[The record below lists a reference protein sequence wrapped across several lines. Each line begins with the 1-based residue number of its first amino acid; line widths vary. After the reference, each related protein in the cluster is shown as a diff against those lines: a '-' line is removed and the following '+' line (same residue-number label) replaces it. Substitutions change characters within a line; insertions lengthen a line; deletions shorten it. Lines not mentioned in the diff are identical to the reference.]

1 MEISKTKSIA
11 DLIKASLI
19 SGHVQSLVL
28 DSFKRA
34 SVRYPYLQASISQE
48 HGVTF
53 EEQKT
58 SFTSMNDF
66 FFHRPIWHGINEH
79 LYNDS

>member
-34 SVRYPYLQASISQE
+34 SVRYPYLQTSISQE
-48 HGVTF
+48 HVVTF
-53 EEQKT
+53 EEQKRHLLQCMV
-58 SFTSMNDF
+58 SFFIDQVGM
-66 FFHRPIWHGINEH
+66 E
-79 LYNDS
+79 

>member
-19 SGHVQSLVL
+19 SAHVQSLVL

-34 SVRYPYLQASISQE
+34 SVRYPYLQASICEE
-48 HGVTF
+48 HVITF
-53 EEQKT
+53 EEQKHHLLQCMV
-58 SFTSMNDF
+58 SFCIDPFGM
-66 FFHRPIWHGINEH
+66 E
-79 LYNDS
+79 